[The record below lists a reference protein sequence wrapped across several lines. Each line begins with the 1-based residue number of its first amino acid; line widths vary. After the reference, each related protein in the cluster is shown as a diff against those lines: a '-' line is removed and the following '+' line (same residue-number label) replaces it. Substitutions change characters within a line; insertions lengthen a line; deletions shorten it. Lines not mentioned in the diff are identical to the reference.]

1 MATQLSNSQGDS
13 SKSQIEE
20 LFPGGDI
27 EIEYT
32 YPEILMETIARVSA
46 VTNPITGEFA
56 FNEHIRNAIGM
67 QLLKYIKRVLKDN

>member
-1 MATQLSNSQGDS
+1 
-13 SKSQIEE
+13 
-20 LFPGGDI
+20 
-27 EIEYT
+27 
-32 YPEILMETIARVSA
+32 METIARVSA